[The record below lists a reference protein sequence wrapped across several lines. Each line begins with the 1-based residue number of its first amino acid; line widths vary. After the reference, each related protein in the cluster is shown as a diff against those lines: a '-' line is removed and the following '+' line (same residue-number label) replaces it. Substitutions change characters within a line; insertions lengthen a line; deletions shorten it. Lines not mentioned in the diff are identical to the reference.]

1 MITMKEKKLRAA
13 GYVLFVLYLILLVWI
28 IVFKMDPW
36 TIYRYRRYVCLI
48 PFGSLFDKSYRF
60 SYAVRDIV
68 YNILVF
74 IPFGIY
80 ISMLFERMKPAA
92 AAAVMFTVSAAFET
106 VQYVFSVGTTDV
118 TDLITNTLGG
128 IIGIVSYR
136 LLAKLAKNSSRID
149 IIILSLAALVSLV
162 LSVQMTAAII
172 YFLQ

>member
-48 PFGSLFDKSYRF
+48 PFGSLFDKSYRL

-80 ISMLFERMKPAA
+80 LSMLFERMKPAA
-92 AAAVMFTVSAAFET
+92 AAAVMFTASMVFET

-136 LLAKLAKNSSRID
+136 LLGKLAKNSSMTD
-149 IIILSLAALVSLV
+149 IIILAAAAIVSMV
-162 LSVQMTAAII
+162 LSVQMAAGLI
-172 YFLQ
+172 YFMQ